1 MSIEWSDQQLCNGC
15 GICVRIC
22 PLDVFRID
30 EKNKQAIIKYPE
42 DCQLCELCVID
53 CPTKALQVTPQKVA
67 SLITSW
73 G

>member
-1 MSIEWSDQQLCNGC
+1 MSIEWSDQRLCNGC
-15 GICVRIC
+15 GICVKIC

-30 EKNKQAIIKYPE
+30 KNTKEVIIKYPD

-53 CPTKALQVTPQKVA
+53 CPTEALIVTPQKMA
-67 SLITSW
+67 PLITSW

>member
-1 MSIEWSDQQLCNGC
+1 MSIEWSDKELCNGC

-22 PLDVFRID
+22 PQDVFRYD
-30 EKNKQAIIKYPE
+30 KKNKTAIIKYPE

-53 CPTKALQVTPQKVA
+53 CPTKALKVTPIKTVT
-67 SLITSW
+67 LISSW